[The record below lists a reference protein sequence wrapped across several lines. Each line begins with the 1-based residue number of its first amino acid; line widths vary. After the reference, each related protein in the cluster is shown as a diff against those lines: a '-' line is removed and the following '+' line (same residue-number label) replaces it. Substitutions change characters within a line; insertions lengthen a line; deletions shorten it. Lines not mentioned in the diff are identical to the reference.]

1 MQADPVMRLQQV
13 FGEIAHTRMA
23 GLPIVNPALQVE
35 AVGFRPWQGCWAGV
49 LVTPWSIG
57 LVLLPGEGPALPI
70 LAADQRQA
78 WSFPSGR
85 YDFLGLDEPAL
96 GPCQICPLLSP
107 VSEFASHAEAL
118 ALAQEIAQALFSEG
132 AAGQASADDARARME
147 QARLQGQPLLE
158 QPISRRA
165 FLRASFWGDRD

>member
-1 MQADPVMRLQQV
+1 MQADPVARLQQV
-13 FGEIAHTRMA
+13 FDEIARTRMA
-23 GLPIVNPALQVE
+23 GLPIVNPVVQVE
-35 AVGFRPWQGCWAGV
+35 AVGFRPWHGYWAGV

-57 LVLLPGEGPALPI
+57 LVLLPGDEAALPV
-70 LAADQRQA
+70 LFADQRQA

-96 GPCQICPLLSP
+96 GPCQICPLISP
-107 VSEFASHAEAL
+107 LAEFASHAEAL
-118 ALAQEIAQALFSEG
+118 ALAQEIALALFSDG
-132 AAGQASADDARARME
+132 VAGQASTDDSRMRME